1 MYKPNIKIMLNF
13 IYNFLIF
20 IIINNCLPN
29 CFCTFILYLTKICHM
44 KKFFTLLMAV
54 LSVVVA
60 SYGQITITEI
70 SYNPPESGTDSLEYL
85 EIYNAGLTDV
95 SLNGYKFSKGIDFT
109 FPDTVLSSTKYLLIV
124 KNSKAFNAVY
134 NKTALEWS
142 PTNAI
147 STTNT
152 LTNSGEILEIV
163 NAAGEIKLSFKYEK
177 VAPWPTGA
185 EGTDGQGASI
195 ELCMPTADPSV
206 GSNWRASTNDLGFEW
221 NGKKVYG
228 TPGAT
233 NSITECVALADYTVE
248 VSSNVFTPKDI
259 TINVGETVRWIN
271 KGGGHNVNGTVATF
285 PNNPEGFGNAVSSS
299 AWTYDF
305 KFTKAGLYHY
315 QCDPHASLGMV
326 GTVTVVAPVVV
337 DNYPLRTIAQL
348 KGINAEGVADSLNVK
363 CAVKGIVYG
372 INFRPA
378 GVQFTIIDNQNNG
391 FGVFNSTSNLGY
403 TVKEGDEVLVKGLV
417 GQFRGLSQMV
427 ADSIKV
433 LTAGNT
439 LLNPKHITEF
449 SEANESSYVQ
459 LKNVSFT
466 DPSQWTG
473 TGSGFNMTMT
483 DGTNNYTVRIVNAT
497 DAYAKSIPAGTKFNV
512 KGILTQFAPSTTAPF
527 SGGYQLQPNYY
538 TDFEAASG
546 SENFN
551 FDTNIKVRP
560 NPTNG
565 SLEII
570 MAEPGEF
577 IELYN
582 LQGQKLISSLYN
594 SKLDL
599 SPYDNGMYVI
609 KVLKGNKVSVT
620 KALKM

>member
-1 MYKPNIKIMLNF
+1 
-13 IYNFLIF
+13 
-20 IIINNCLPN
+20 
-29 CFCTFILYLTKICHM
+29 M

-54 LSVVVA
+54 LSVVFA

-95 SLNGYKFSKGIDFT
+95 SLKDYKFSKGIDFT
-109 FPDTVLSSTKYLLIV
+109 FPDTVLRSTKYLLIV
-124 KNSKAFNAVY
+124 KNAKAFKAVYQKNALDWSPSNAV
-134 NKTALEWS
+134 
-142 PTNAI
+142 
-147 STTNT
+147 STSNT

-163 NAAGEIKLSFKYEK
+163 NAAGEVKLSFKYEK
-177 VAPWPTGA
+177 VTPWPTGA
-185 EGTDGQGASI
+185 EGTDGGGASI

-206 GSNWRASTNDLGFEW
+206 GSNWKASTNDLGFEW
-221 NGKKVYG
+221 NGKKVFG
-228 TPGAT
+228 TPGAV

-259 TINVGETVRWIN
+259 TINVGETVRWVN
-271 KGGGHNVNGTVATF
+271 KGGSHNVNGTIATF
-285 PNNPEGFGNAVSSS
+285 ANNPEGFGNAVSSA

-326 GTVTVVAPVVV
+326 GTVNVVAPVVV

-348 KGINAEGVADSLNVK
+348 KGVNTDGVADSLNVR

-378 GVQFTIIDNQNNG
+378 AVQFTIIDSQNNG

-433 LTAGNT
+433 LTTGNN
-439 LLNPKHITEF
+439 LLNPKTITQYTEDD
-449 SEANESSYVQ
+449 ESSYVQ
-459 LKNVSFT
+459 LKDVSFT

-483 DGTNNYTVRIVNAT
+483 DGVNNYTVRVANAT
-497 DAYAKSIPAGTKFNV
+497 DAYSKPIPAGTKFNV

-538 TDFEAASG
+538 TDFEATSASQNYTLG
-546 SENFN
+546 E
-551 FDTNIKVRP
+551 NIKVTP

-565 SLEII
+565 MVDII
-570 MAEPGEF
+570 MTELGEI

-582 LQGQKLISSLYN
+582 LQGQKLMSTSYI

-599 SPYDNGMYVI
+599 SAFDNGMYVI
-609 KVLKGNKVSVT
+609 RVIKGSKISVVKT
-620 KALKM
+620 MKM